1 MPEARASALN
11 AWLQW
16 IESLLVPRRLA
27 SDPIALR
34 TAGVVAGFSLVP
46 MAFLPALAML
56 QWIAFPADVSPR
68 VALLTLGGMPLC
80 ALVPIAYRI
89 TGRTRLAGN
98 LLLAYGFAALGTVTY
113 YAGGAVSPPS
123 FWNVLVPMTAIA
135 LVGRRWAA
143 FWAAMV
149 LLEAVAIVWL
159 EQHGV
164 RIENRILE
172 PWRPLYWFGSISLL
186 STLIMFAGLVYE
198 RTKDVALYTLE
209 SANGELERARDDAER
224 ASAAKSDFLAVLTH
238 EIRTP
243 MTAILGFADVLRD
256 EWAERGFAPRQLDAL
271 ATIQRSGRE
280 LLETINDLL
289 DLSKIEAGKLELERI
304 AFAPAELIAGVLE
317 PLRSRARTLGLELSF
332 ETVPPLPGVVHN
344 DPARLRQ
351 IAMHLIENA
360 LAFTARGGVYVT
372 LGMASEEESTPQLD
386 LRVRDTGFGIP
397 PERVASLFQPGMRRP
412 SPRPGSSERIG
423 LGLAMCKRLT
433 ELLGGRI
440 EVESELGHGSTFRV
454 LVPIGGA
461 EAVARPSQSR
471 ETPAASRR
479 TLRAHVLVVDDGP
492 DNLRLISHVLGRAG
506 ADVVTAPEGRAA
518 LACVEEADRSGRP
531 FDVVLMDMQMPEMD
545 GYAAT
550 AELRRRG
557 FTRPILAL
565 TAHAVPGTRESC
577 LAAGC
582 DDFAT
587 KPVDRHELID
597 RIGRLCPDILSAGE

>member
-1 MPEARASALN
+1 MRHDSGSLSRWLARAEAAFVSPHL
-11 AWLQW
+11 
-16 IESLLVPRRLA
+16 RG
-27 SDPIALR
+27 DPVALR
-34 TAGVVAGFSLVP
+34 TAFVVAGFSL
-46 MAFLPALAML
+46 APALFVPFLAWMG
-56 QWIAFPADVSPR
+56 WESFPREVAVRILPLVLLAAPVCVLVSVTQRFAGPT
-68 VALLTLGGMPLC
+68 A
-80 ALVPIAYRI
+80 
-89 TGRTRLAGN
+89 LAGN
-98 LLLAYGFAALGTVTY
+98 FMLAYAFALFGIVTY

-123 FWNVLVPMTAIA
+123 FWNVLIPMTAIA

-143 FWAAMV
+143 FWAVMV
-149 LLEAVAIVWL
+149 LAEAVATVWL
-159 EQHGV
+159 DRHGLHF
-164 RIENRILE
+164 ENRIL
-172 PWRPLYWFGSISLL
+172 PQWRPLYWFASIGSLT
-186 STLIMFAGLVYE
+186 TLIMLAGLVYE
-198 RTKDVALYTLE
+198 RTKDAALHTLE
-209 SANGELERARDDAER
+209 AANAELERARDDADR
-224 ASAAKSDFLAVLTH
+224 ASAAKSDFLAILTH

-256 EWAERGFAPRQLDAL
+256 EWAERGFPARQIDAL

-289 DLSKIEAGKLELERI
+289 DLSKIEAGKLELEQI
-304 AFAPAELIAGVLE
+304 AFSPGELISSVLE
-317 PLRSRARTLGLELSF
+317 PLRPRALELGLELSF
-332 ETVPPLPGVVHN
+332 ELEAAVPGVVQS

-351 IAMHLIENA
+351 IAVHLLENA
-360 LAFTARGGVYVT
+360 LAFTAQGGVQVS
-372 LGMASEEESTPQLD
+372 LGVSDEGQGPQLD

-397 PERVASLFQPGMRRP
+397 PEKLASLFQPGLRRAACADA
-412 SPRPGSSERIG
+412 SERIG

-440 EVESELGHGSTFRV
+440 EVESELGHGSLFRV
-454 LVPIGGA
+454 LVPIRPA
-461 EAVARPSQSR
+461 SAPAWSPARF
-471 ETPAASRR
+471 ETPAHSRP

-506 ADVVTAPEGRAA
+506 ADVVTASDGRRA
-518 LACVEEADRSGRP
+518 LACVREAERAGRP

-550 AELRRRG
+550 AELRRSG

-587 KPVDRHELID
+587 KPVDRHELIE
-597 RIGRLCPDILSAGE
+597 RINRLCPDILPSGSDS